1 MLEEASAEDEVATS
15 EVEVVMGMEVTTR
28 EEKTEEAE
36 SVERMRVEM
45 AEREVGVGVVEGV
58 SEGRTAEVRVMGV
71 EKV

>member
-45 AEREVGVGVVEGV
+45 AER
-58 SEGRTAEVRVMGV
+58 
-71 EKV
+71 